1 MNKTLRR
8 VLAAMFVMVM
18 TFSMLAGCSAKEEA
32 TTAAPSTT
40 AAPATEATTAAP
52 TEAPK
57 DPIIVA
63 CGGDWLPYAFME
75 DDKLQGFDIDVWT
88 EIGARTGREIKFEV
102 IDMNGMFGMIDA
114 GKADFAARQVTVTEA
129 RKEKYDFTEIYAYS
143 PYRIT
148 VRNEVEDVTCMDD
161 LIGKKMIYNPV
172 SSSGQY
178 LDQYDPEKTK
188 IERITLDGGSAWEE
202 LNLGRVDATFTN
214 YNIFE
219 MQRAKGDYEVK
230 QVGDP
235 VFCEENAYPCLKNSG
250 REELLAEVN
259 KALQDMRAD
268 GTLSKLSEKW
278 VGADVTDKDN
288 IKIG

>member
-1 MNKTLRR
+1 MNKTLKRA
-8 VLAAMFVMVM
+8 LSLMFVVVM
-18 TFSMLAGCSAKEEA
+18 MASMFAGCSAKEET
-32 TTAAPSTT
+32 TTAAT
-40 AAPATEATTAAP
+40 AATEATTAA
-52 TEAPK
+52 TEATTAAEPK

-88 EIGARTGREIKFEV
+88 EIGVRTGREIKFEI

-114 GKADFAARQVTVTEA
+114 DKADFAARQITVTEA
-129 RKEKYDFTEIYAYS
+129 RKEKYDFTDIYAYS

-161 LIGKKMIYNPV
+161 LIGKKMIYNPT

-178 LDQYDPEKTK
+178 LDSYDPDQTK

-202 LNLGRVDATFTN
+202 LHLGRVDATFTN

-250 REELLAEVN
+250 REELLEEVN
-259 KALQDMRAD
+259 AVLKEMRAD
-268 GTLSKLSEKW
+268 GTLSELSIKW

-288 IKIG
+288 IKIED